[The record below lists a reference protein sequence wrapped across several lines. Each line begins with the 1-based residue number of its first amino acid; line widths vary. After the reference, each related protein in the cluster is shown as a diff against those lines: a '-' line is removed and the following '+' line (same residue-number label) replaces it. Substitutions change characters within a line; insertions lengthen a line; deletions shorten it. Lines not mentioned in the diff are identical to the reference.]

1 MEKMIFV
8 KTFDMS
14 EVNRYLEKDWKVK
27 FIYPVAQNI
36 TIGGQGYGSDRGMY
50 GAYVVLEKED
60 K

>member
-8 KTFDMS
+8 RNIYMD
-14 EVNRYLEKDWKVK
+14 EVNSYLEKGWKVK
-27 FIYPVAQNI
+27 SISAVAQTI
-36 TIGGQGYGSDRGMY
+36 AIGGHGYGPEKGLY